1 MSDTLKNVRT
11 VSRILGWVCLIGVVF
26 EICLVPLIWHVD
38 GWIDTS
44 ASQMTISLEELRA
57 LSGWQKYAVMAS
69 MMLPTLVMAYGLWR
83 LRKMF
88 LSFAENHIFQPAPIA
103 HLKAF
108 SVALMA
114 QTLIKPL
121 SGALTSVLATITRPE
136 GERMLSIGL
145 SDAEASTL
153 FLGGLLLV
161 IAWVLG
167 EATRIEDENRSFV

>member
-38 GWIDTS
+38 GWVD
-44 ASQMTISLEELRA
+44 MTISIEELRA